1 MIEMS
6 SASIDINGIP
16 YKEAIINDGKS
27 CSPGLQVLEAKE
39 GYCCSQY

>member
-16 YKEAIINDGKS
+16 YKEAIINDGKNRRL
-27 CSPGLQVLEAKE
+27 GRQVLMAKGE
-39 GYCCSQY
+39 YCS